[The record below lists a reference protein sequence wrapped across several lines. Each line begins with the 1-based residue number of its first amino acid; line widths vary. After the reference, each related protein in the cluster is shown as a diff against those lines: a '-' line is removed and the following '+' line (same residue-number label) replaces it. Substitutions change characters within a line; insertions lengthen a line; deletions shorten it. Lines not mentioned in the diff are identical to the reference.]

1 MSTVMSMEWT
11 GVTQDQYNQVMR
23 ILDLDKNPPA
33 GGIFHVAGF
42 TAGTLRV
49 VDVWESQQAFEK
61 FQKDRLNAAVN
72 AAISEPTVKE
82 RLAQLGSEGGGGAPE
97 EYAELIRRDSAKWAD
112 VIKRTGARID

>member
-61 FQKDRLNAAVN
+61 FQKDRLTAAVQKAGIAGQPKVQFYPVHN
-72 AAISEPTVKE
+72 IFVPNFEFVHKVGSTAQPSAA
-82 RLAQLGSEGGGGAPE
+82 
-97 EYAELIRRDSAKWAD
+97 
-112 VIKRTGARID
+112 